1 MSVDRIEAN
10 GLEMELAPRRLS
22 GRLIGGWY
30 LRGLVAVVVQLPA
43 LALGALVL
51 TPTAWSIAVVVLS
64 PRYRFV
70 TVCSAAV
77 ICAVWTWRQLWS
89 PTTESADGTSPGPA
103 ASGSAGSAQSA
114 ARGPVRNGSAESGPP
129 GVAESGSRESVPSGS
144 AGVAVSGLPRP
155 RGSGSWGSAESCPA
169 GGEEGEPMVS
179 GSPGL
184 PDRES
189 GKGGSGRSTRRGS
202 GRRRW
207 VPYWPELGV
216 WLAWLAGAVGA
227 GVHYG
232 ARGNWGWAEAAGV
245 GAVLLGV
252 WWWLGRRGTRR
263 WYWAALLPGVVV
275 AAGMIAAIVA
285 TAGSEAYWMTV
296 VWVGATFG
304 LLVFTVWMAWLLRR
318 TWWPWW
324 PLIVPFGVS
333 AFVAGLA
340 WRLIFEPIV
349 DPVTSVKMQAFLYA
363 LMLGAAFAWIWF
375 GALFVLLRAA
385 AASIESDPVRRAY
398 LERRTGI
405 RRYWR
410 LVVMLNPVIMIVG
423 LVVTVAAAR
432 VFDII
437 LVGVP
442 GPLQYT
448 LDSVTVHW
456 WHLPSDTAAD
466 HVAAA
471 AFSLPLALVVGVVAW
486 FLQVGIRRHHA
497 RWPAPGPAAVPVRL
511 RIPVSGV
518 SGPRLARHEI
528 WILTCARG
536 VGIGFA
542 KCWAPVRS
550 VLGRRVERI
559 ANNGKTLAAQDD
571 PPLGTRPAERRLVAV
586 VRASRL
592 SFRIGAVPLAALAPL
607 VVLFVMTWAGFDGPA
622 LIGARS
628 IWGDT
633 ELWRGLIDTG
643 VVAVVATFL
652 TVSAALPPAYYA
664 ATLRPDKLPS
674 RALMTC
680 LVVFAV
686 LPAQV
691 YLGPIRAVIVRYDL
705 AGTSIPLILMHA
717 AIGLPIA
724 IMILRGALLAPADGP
739 LSDTRRE
746 PASTS
751 IMVRSVLHSAGPALV
766 AVAVLQ
772 LVQVWNDFFIGLQV
786 RGADASP
793 WSLLL
798 WSDARQF
805 HESTAHLAAGALLS
819 AVPPVVL
826 LLATWRRFLVP
837 GLTGG
842 ALR

>member
-1 MSVDRIEAN
+1 MTVDRIEAN
-10 GLEMELAPRRLS
+10 GLTMELAPRRLS

-30 LRGLVAVVVQLPA
+30 LRGVVAFAVQIPA

-51 TPTAWSIAVVVLS
+51 VPTGWSVAVVVFS
-64 PRYRFV
+64 PRHRFV
-70 TVCSAAV
+70 TVCCAAV
-77 ICAVWTWRQLWS
+77 ICAVWTWRRLWS
-89 PTTESADGTSPGPA
+89 S
-103 ASGSAGSAQSA
+103 
-114 ARGPVRNGSAESGPP
+114 
-129 GVAESGSRESVPSGS
+129 
-144 AGVAVSGLPRP
+144 PRP
-155 RGSGSWGSAESCPA
+155 R
-169 GGEEGEPMVS
+169 
-179 GSPGL
+179 
-184 PDRES
+184 
-189 GKGGSGRSTRRGS
+189 
-202 GRRRW
+202 
-207 VPYWPELGV
+207 VPRWPELCV
-216 WLAWLAGAVGA
+216 WLAWLVGVAWA
-227 GVHYG
+227 GVAFG
-232 ARGNWGWAEAAGV
+232 ARGNWGWSQVAGA
-245 GAVLLGV
+245 GAVLLAV
-252 WWWLGRRGTRR
+252 WWWLGRRWPGR
-263 WYWAALLPGVVV
+263 WYCAALLPAAV
-275 AAGMIAAIVA
+275 ASAGMIAAITA
-285 TAGSEAYWMTV
+285 TAGSEAYWMTL
-296 VWVGATFG
+296 VWVAATFG

-349 DPVTSVKMQAFLYA
+349 DPVTDVRFQALLYA

-398 LERRTGI
+398 LERETGL

-497 RWPAPGPAAVPVRL
+497 RWPAPGVATVPVRL
-511 RIPVSGV
+511 RLPVSDATGDR
-518 SGPRLARHEI
+518 PELARHEA
-528 WILTCARG
+528 WILAR
-536 VGIGFA
+536 VRPVIRGIGTG
-542 KCWAPVRS
+542 WVTVRS
-550 VLGRRVERI
+550 AIGGRVAR
-559 ANNGKTLAAQDD
+559 LAGAKGFVNQKDSRFD
-571 PPLGTRPAERRLVAV
+571 SRPAERRLVAV
-586 VRASRL
+586 VRAGRL
-592 SFRIGAVPLAALAPL
+592 CFRIGALPLAALAPL

-622 LIGARS
+622 LIGPTS
-628 IWGDT
+628 IWSDT
-633 ELWRGLIDTG
+633 ELWRGLMDTG

-664 ATLRPDKLPS
+664 ATLRPDRVPS
-674 RALMTC
+674 RVLMTF

-691 YLGPIRAVIVRYDL
+691 YLGPIRAIIDRYDL
-705 AGTSIPLILMHA
+705 AGTSIPLILTHA

>member
-1 MSVDRIEAN
+1 MTVDRIQAN
-10 GLEMELAPRRLS
+10 GLTMELAPRRLS

-30 LRGLVAVVVQLPA
+30 LRGVVALVVQLPA

-51 TPTAWSIAVVVLS
+51 VPTVWSVAVVVFS
-64 PRYRFV
+64 PRFRFV
-70 TVCSAAV
+70 TICSAAV
-77 ICAVWTWRQLWS
+77 ICAVWTWRRL
-89 PTTESADGTSPGPA
+89 ES
-103 ASGSAGSAQSA
+103 
-114 ARGPVRNGSAESGPP
+114 
-129 GVAESGSRESVPSGS
+129 PSGS
-144 AGVAVSGLPRP
+144 PKRWWRKP
-155 RGSGSWGSAESCPA
+155 
-169 GGEEGEPMVS
+169 
-179 GSPGL
+179 GSPQASS
-184 PDRES
+184 PKR
-189 GKGGSGRSTRRGS
+189 KTPKT
-202 GRRRW
+202 RW
-207 VPYWPELGV
+207 VPRWPELCV
-216 WLAWLAGAVGA
+216 WLAWLVGAVWAAVDFGS
-227 GVHYG
+227 
-232 ARGNWGWAEAAGV
+232 RGNWGWSQVAGG
-245 GAVLLGV
+245 GAILIVV
-252 WWWLGRRGTRR
+252 WWWLGRRWPGR
-263 WYWAALLPGVVV
+263 WYWGALLPAVV
-275 AAGMIAAIVA
+275 AVAGIIAAIVA
-285 TAGSEAYWMTV
+285 TAGSEAYWMTL
-296 VWVGATFG
+296 VWVAATFG

-349 DPVTSVKMQAFLYA
+349 DPVTDVRFQAFLYA

-398 LERRTGI
+398 LQRRTGF

-471 AFSLPLALVVGVVAW
+471 AFSMPLALVVGVVAW

-497 RWPAPGPAAVPVRL
+497 RWPAAGAVAVPVRL

-518 SGPRLARHEI
+518 TGSGSGSRLAAHER
-528 WILTCARG
+528 WILQCVRAVPGGSRSA
-536 VGIGFA
+536 A
-542 KCWAPVRS
+542 KEPGNR
-550 VLGRRVERI
+550 
-559 ANNGKTLAAQDD
+559 QD
-571 PPLGTRPAERRLVAV
+571 PPVVSGLAERLLIAV
-586 VRASRL
+586 VRAGRL
-592 SFRIGAVPLAALAPL
+592 CARIGVVPLAALAPL
-607 VVLFVMTWAGFDGPA
+607 AVLFVMTWAGFDGPA
-622 LIGARS
+622 LVGPTS
-628 IWGDT
+628 IWSDT
-633 ELWRGLIDTG
+633 ELWRGLMDTG

-664 ATLRPDKLPS
+664 ATLRPDKVPS
-674 RALMTC
+674 RVLMTF

-691 YLGPIRAVIVRYDL
+691 YLGPIRAIINRYDL

>member
-1 MSVDRIEAN
+1 MTVDRIKAN
-10 GLEMELAPRRLS
+10 GLTMELAPRRLS

-30 LRGLVAVVVQLPA
+30 LRGIVAVVVQVPA
-43 LALGALVL
+43 LALGMLVL
-51 TPTAWSIAVVVLS
+51 LPTAWSVAVVVFS

-70 TVCSAAV
+70 AVCCAAV
-77 ICAVWTWRQLWS
+77 VCAVWTWRRSAS
-89 PTTESADGTSPGPA
+89 P
-103 ASGSAGSAQSA
+103 
-114 ARGPVRNGSAESGPP
+114 
-129 GVAESGSRESVPSGS
+129 
-144 AGVAVSGLPRP
+144 
-155 RGSGSWGSAESCPA
+155 
-169 GGEEGEPMVS
+169 
-179 GSPGL
+179 
-184 PDRES
+184 
-189 GKGGSGRSTRRGS
+189 STRRWAP
-202 GRRRW
+202 R
-207 VPYWPELGV
+207 WPELCV
-216 WLAWLAGAVGA
+216 WLVWLVAAGWAGIHFGSKGFWGWSEVAGAGAVLIA
-227 GVHYG
+227 
-232 ARGNWGWAEAAGV
+232 
-245 GAVLLGV
+245 V
-252 WWWLGRRGTRR
+252 WWWGGRRWPGR
-263 WYWAALLPGVVV
+263 WYWAALLPVAVAGTGV
-275 AAGMIAAIVA
+275 IAAIVA
-285 TAGSEAYWMTV
+285 TEGSAAYWMTLLWV
-296 VWVGATFG
+296 VATFG
-304 LLVFTVWMAWLLRR
+304 LLVLTVWMAWLLRR

-349 DPVTSVKMQAFLYA
+349 DPVTNVGFQAFLYA

-385 AASIESDPVRRAY
+385 AASIEADPVRRAY
-398 LERRTGI
+398 LERRTGV

-442 GPLQYT
+442 GPQQYT

-497 RWPAPGPAAVPVRL
+497 RWPGPGVVAVPVRL
-511 RIPVSGV
+511 RVPVPDHTGAA
-518 SGPRLARHEI
+518 PRLAAHEA
-528 WILTCARG
+528 WLLRRARAVAGPIEAGCTALRGAIGGGARQLLVRQPTDDRSSG
-536 VGIGFA
+536 V
-542 KCWAPVRS
+542 
-550 VLGRRVERI
+550 ED
-559 ANNGKTLAAQDD
+559 TAAQRISAAAGQRRSSTVKQPAARAV
-571 PPLGTRPAERRLVAV
+571 PPLGAGSAERLLVAL
-586 VRASRL
+586 VRAGRL
-592 SFRIGAVPLAALAPL
+592 CVRIGVALSAALGPLA
-607 VVLFVMTWAGFDGPA
+607 VLFVMTWAGFDGPA
-622 LIGARS
+622 LIGPKS
-628 IWGDT
+628 IWSDA
-633 ELWRGLIDTG
+633 ELWRGLMDTG

-664 ATLRPDKLPS
+664 ATLPPDKVPS
-674 RALMTC
+674 RVLMTV

-686 LPAQV
+686 LPAQI
-691 YLGPIRAVIVRYDL
+691 YLGPIRAIINRFDL

>member
-1 MSVDRIEAN
+1 MTVDRIEAN
-10 GLEMELAPRRLS
+10 GLTMELAPRRLS

-30 LRGLVAVVVQLPA
+30 LRGVVAVMVQVPA
-43 LALGALVL
+43 LALGMLVL
-51 TPTAWSIAVVVLS
+51 LPTAWSVAVVVFA

-70 TVCSAAV
+70 AVCCAAV
-77 ICAVWTWRQLWS
+77 VCAVWTWRRL
-89 PTTESADGTSPGPA
+89 
-103 ASGSAGSAQSA
+103 AS
-114 ARGPVRNGSAESGPP
+114 
-129 GVAESGSRESVPSGS
+129 PSGS
-144 AGVAVSGLPRP
+144 
-155 RGSGSWGSAESCPA
+155 
-169 GGEEGEPMVS
+169 EGEAQQT
-179 GSPGL
+179 
-184 PDRES
+184 D
-189 GKGGSGRSTRRGS
+189 
-202 GRRRW
+202 RW
-207 VPYWPELGV
+207 VPRRPELCV
-216 WLAWLAGAVGA
+216 WLVWLVGVAWAGIDFGS
-227 GVHYG
+227 
-232 ARGNWGWAEAAGV
+232 RGNWGWSEVAGA
-245 GAVLLGV
+245 GAVLIGV
-252 WWWLGRRGTRR
+252 WWWAARRWRGH
-263 WYWAALLPGVVV
+263 WYWAASLPAAV
-275 AAGMIAAIVA
+275 AAAGVIAAIVA
-285 TAGSEAYWMTV
+285 TEGSEAYWMTL
-296 VWVGATFG
+296 VWVVATFG

-349 DPVTSVKMQAFLYA
+349 DPVTNVGFQAFLYA

-385 AASIESDPVRRAY
+385 AASIDSDPVRRAY
-398 LERRTGI
+398 LERRTGV

-410 LVVMLNPVIMIVG
+410 LVVMLNPVIMIAG

-442 GPLQYT
+442 GPQQYT

-497 RWPAPGPAAVPVRL
+497 RWPGPGVVAVPVRL
-511 RIPVSGV
+511 RIPVPARTGA
-518 SGPRLARHEI
+518 GPRLAAHEM
-528 WILTCARG
+528 WILKRVRTVTGRIETGWTVLRAAIGGG
-536 VGIGFA
+536 VGQLVA
-542 KCWAPVRS
+542 SRSAAVKKPVAR
-550 VLGRRVERI
+550 E
-559 ANNGKTLAAQDD
+559 D
-571 PPLGTRPAERRLVAV
+571 PPPGTSSAERLLVTV
-586 VRASRL
+586 VRACRL
-592 SFRIGAVPLAALAPL
+592 CVRIGVALLAALGPL
-607 VVLFVMTWAGFDGPA
+607 AVLFVMTWAGFDGPA
-622 LIGARS
+622 LIGPKS
-628 IWGDT
+628 IWSDA
-633 ELWRGLIDTG
+633 ELWRGLMDTG

-664 ATLRPDKLPS
+664 ATLRPDKVPS
-674 RALMTC
+674 RVLMTF

-686 LPAQV
+686 LPAQI
-691 YLGPIRAVIVRYDL
+691 YLGPIRAIINRLDL

-819 AVPPVVL
+819 AVPPVIL